1 MALCCHPSLFAQSF
15 TQADYVEGEF
25 MVLLHEKVD
34 AAQWCE
40 ELGAV
45 SGVKFAPKQRLA
57 QTMNLWLVSFDPQQA
72 DTREAMYLADRTE
85 ESIITQL
92 NHNNLVLRSFPD
104 DALFDEQWALYNDG
118 TNGGTGTADI
128 DATLA
133 WDITTGGAT
142 LRGDSI
148 VVAVIDGGFDLAH
161 EDLVD
166 NWFVNEAEI
175 PGNNVDDD
183 GNGFT
188 DDVTGWNFY
197 INGPELPLDAHG
209 THVAGTVGAKGNNGI
224 GVTGVNWDVKLLP
237 IAGSSNIE
245 STVIAAYGYVL
256 DMRRAYNQSGGLQ
269 GAFIVATNSSF
280 GVDDGSPGDYPLWC
294 AMYDSLGQQ
303 GILSAGATVNSYVDV
318 DIIGDIPTTC
328 PSDFLIAVT
337 NTTASD
343 YISSAGYGKI
353 NIDIGAPGNKI
364 YSTTGNDSYGFNGG
378 TSMATPH
385 VSGAIALMYSALCT
399 RVLEAYKYD
408 PAGLALYM
416 RQKLLKGV
424 DKVNDLED
432 LVATGGRLN
441 LYRAIESLPDTCLS
455 VTIAATQSSCGSCN
469 GSIHAIP
476 HGAVEP
482 VTYTWSN
489 TPGDTSAQ
497 GNLCP
502 GVYFL
507 TIVDALGDSAFAYST
522 VSDVGGPMLD
532 IDITMPSCHGY
543 TDGAI
548 DVWGGFSYTWS
559 DGATTTTRSGI
570 GAGLYFL
577 TATNQSGP
585 CVTVEAIEV
594 NEPAEFHAVYDFILP
609 QPEDSSNG
617 VLSVSIF
624 GGTPPY
630 SYNWSNSSIASTIT
644 GLGEGQYFLTVTDA
658 NGCVFTDTAKLGYP
672 SGVVS
677 REPMPGISVFPNPV
691 SDELTIRAGSGISY
705 LAVHDMQGRLVLS
718 QPCNAAAEQRINTS
732 LFESGFYV
740 VKITTEQGI
749 FRSTFQVLNDR

>member
-1 MALCCHPSLFAQSF
+1 M
-15 TQADYVEGEF
+15 EGEF
-25 MVLLHEKVD
+25 MVLLQEEAD

-40 ELGAV
+40 ELGNL
-45 SGVKFAPKQRLA
+45 SGVKFEPKQRLT
-57 QTMNLWLVSFDPQQA
+57 QSMNLWLVSFDPQQL
-72 DTREAMYLADRTE
+72 DTREAMYLADRGE
-85 ESIITQL
+85 ESILTQL
-92 NHNNLVLRSFPD
+92 NHNNLVLRSFPND
-104 DALFDEQWALYNDG
+104 ELFNEQWAMYNDG

-128 DATLA
+128 DATMA
-133 WDITTGGAT
+133 WDITTGGTT

-161 EDLVD
+161 EDLAG
-166 NWFVNEAEI
+166 NWFVNSNEI
-175 PGNNVDDD
+175 PGNGVDDD

-188 DDVTGWNFY
+188 DDVRGWNFY
-197 INGPELPLDAHG
+197 VNSPDLPLDAHG

-224 GVTGVNWDVKLLP
+224 GVTGINWNVKLLP
-237 IAGSSNIE
+237 IAGSSTIE

-280 GVDDGSPGDYPLWC
+280 GVDNGSPGDYPLWC

-303 GILSAGATVNSYVDV
+303 GVLNAGATVNSYVNVDV
-318 DIIGDIPTTC
+318 VGDIPTTC

-337 NTTASD
+337 NSTAGD
-343 YISSAGYGKI
+343 YISSAGYGKT
-353 NIDIGAPGNKI
+353 NIDIAAPGTKI
-364 YSTTGNDSYGFNGG
+364 YSTTGNDSYGFNWG

-399 RVLEAYKYD
+399 RILEEYKYD

-416 RQKLLKGV
+416 RKKLLEGV
-424 DKVNDLED
+424 DKVNDLKD
-432 LVATGGRLN
+432 LVATDGRLN
-441 LYRAIESLPDTCLS
+441 LYRAVQGLPDTCLS
-455 VTIAATQSSCGSCN
+455 VAIEAAPSSCGSCT
-469 GSIHAIP
+469 GSIQAIP

-482 VTYTWSN
+482 VVYIWSN
-489 TPGDTSAQ
+489 TPGDTSFQ

-522 VSDVGGPMLD
+522 ISDIGGPSLD

-543 TDGAI
+543 SDGAI
-548 DVWGGFSYTWS
+548 DVWGGYSYAWS
-559 DGATTTTRSGI
+559 DGATTTSRSGI
-570 GAGLYFL
+570 GAGMYFL
-577 TATNQSGP
+577 TATNQSSP

-594 NEPAEFHAVYDFILP
+594 VEPAEFHAVYDFTLP

-617 VLSVSIF
+617 VLSVSVF

-630 SYNWSNSSIASTIT
+630 SYNWSNSSTAATIT

-658 NGCVFTDTAKLGYP
+658 NGCVFTDTALLGYP
-672 SGVVS
+672 TGIAS
-677 REPMPGISVFPNPV
+677 RPPVPAVRLFPNPV
-691 SDELTIRAGSGISY
+691 SDQLTIMAGSGILFISVY
-705 LAVHDMQGRLVLS
+705 DVQGRMVLS
-718 QPCNAAAEQRINTS
+718 QACSAASEQRIDTG
-732 LFESGFYV
+732 LFGQGFYV
-740 VKITTEQGI
+740 VEITTQQGI
-749 FRSTFQVLNDR
+749 FRSTVQVLNDR